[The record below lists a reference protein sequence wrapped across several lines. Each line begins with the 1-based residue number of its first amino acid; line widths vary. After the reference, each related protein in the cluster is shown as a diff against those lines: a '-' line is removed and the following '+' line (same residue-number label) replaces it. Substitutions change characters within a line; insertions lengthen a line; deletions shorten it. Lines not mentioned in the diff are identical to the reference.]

1 MLVLFF
7 RNPSLLLNTLAY
19 RGLILHWLVV
29 ILGIL
34 IALIDYLEFL
44 ITLSLVVTWR
54 AQHLIFTT
62 LHLGA
67 RLLCANDFVLF
78 YLAKGKGCSVS
89 IIWGFLTLHFFV
101 VLITIS
107 LHLSTSGF
115 LSLLW
120 SILYYFR
127 ISAKVDFLCLLIL
140 VTFQG
145 LFLTYSIF
153 HYQPYISILQVHKL
167 IIRPIFIERLAQVRI
182 AKVIVCQI

>member
-1 MLVLFF
+1 MLVQSI
-7 RNPSLLLNTLAY
+7 RNSSLLLNNLAH
-19 RGLILHWLVV
+19 RGLILGWLVG

-54 AQHLIFTT
+54 AQHIIFTT

-78 YLAKGKGCSVS
+78 YLAKGKGCPVS
-89 IIWGFLTLHFFV
+89 IIWGLLTLHFFV
-101 VLITIS
+101 VFFTIS
-107 LHLSTSGF
+107 LHLRTSGF

-120 SILYYFR
+120 SILYYFW

-145 LFLTYSIF
+145 LFLANSIF
-153 HYQPYISILQVHKL
+153 HYQP
-167 IIRPIFIERLAQVRI
+167 
-182 AKVIVCQI
+182 